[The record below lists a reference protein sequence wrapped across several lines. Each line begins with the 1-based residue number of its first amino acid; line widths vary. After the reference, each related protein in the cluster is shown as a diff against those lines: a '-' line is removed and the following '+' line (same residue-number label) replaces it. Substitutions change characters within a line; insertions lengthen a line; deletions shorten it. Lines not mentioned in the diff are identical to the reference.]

1 MIRAIDIP
9 KRDELYLYSNP
20 IKAQKKAFTYLG
32 RNAILYKSQNINKK
46 YVIID
51 PSGKIINFGQLGY
64 EDYTKHND
72 KEKRKNYLTRTSG
85 MRGNWKDNPY
95 SANNLSRNIL
105 W

>member
-46 YVIID
+46 YAIID

-64 EDYTKHND
+64 QDYTKHND
-72 KEKRKNYLTRTSG
+72 KERRKNYLTRTSG
-85 MRGNWKDNPY
+85 MKGNWKDNPY
-95 SANNLSRNIL
+95 SANNLSRNLL